1 MGEDPGVAGE
11 YLLAGR
17 LSELERLQLQSRV
30 WNAFADDLLAPYA
43 RELEG
48 ARVLDV
54 GCGALGWLPVLSRV
68 VGPDGTVVGTDVD
81 QRLMEAARA
90 EAGDNVTLVE
100 DDLFASRLEPGLD
113 LVHARFQLCPLGRH
127 AEQMQA
133 YAALLRP
140 GGLLVLEDPDP
151 GSWHF
156 NPPAP
161 AAERLIELI
170 LEAFSAA
177 GSDFGVGRQHAALV
191 REHLGVE
198 PDITAHVLALP
209 HGHPYLRLPV
219 QFSASLRPRLLQ
231 LVKEPELDRLEE
243 QAEREIADPAR
254 WGTTQTL
261 VQTVARTAA

>member
-1 MGEDPGVAGE
+1 VAGE
-11 YLLAGR
+11 YLLAGQ

-43 RELEG
+43 DELEA

-54 GCGALGWLPVLSRV
+54 GCGALGWLPVLSRH
-68 VGPDGTVVGTDVD
+68 VGPRGTVIGTDVD
-81 QRLMEAARA
+81 ERLMEAARA
-90 EAGDNVTLVE
+90 EAENNVTIVE
-100 DDLFASRLEPGLD
+100 DDLFASRLEPGFD

-127 AEQMQA
+127 GEQMAA

-170 LEAFSAA
+170 VEAFAAA
-177 GSDFGVGRQHAALV
+177 GSDFGVGRQHGTLV

-198 PDITAHVLALP
+198 PDITARVLALP
-209 HGHPYLRLPV
+209 NGHPYLRLPL
-219 QFSASLRPRLLQ
+219 QFSTSLRPRLLQ
-231 LVKEPELDRLEE
+231 IVEEAELDRLERE
-243 QAEREIADPAR
+243 AEDEIAEPTR
-254 WGTTQTL
+254 WGTSLTL
-261 VQTVARTAA
+261 VQTVARAPAG